1 MKIFPSSSA
10 ALRSVQSLRVNRTL
24 RGRET
29 SEVICAAALGCDRVL
44 ISDAGRDPAL
54 QGREDAGEN
63 MPPERIAEARAR
75 IWSGAYDSLE
85 LVDQVARRVL
95 ASGDI

>member
-10 ALRSVQSLRVNRTL
+10 AWQSVQSLRVNPTL
-24 RGRET
+24 RGRKT
-29 SEVICAAALGCDRVL
+29 SEVSYAAALRCDRVL
-44 ISDAGRDPAL
+44 ISDAGRDPAS
-54 QGREDAGEN
+54 QGREDVGET
-63 MPPERIAEARAR
+63 MPPERITEARAR
-75 IWSGAYDSLE
+75 ILSGAYDSLE